1 MFPIASLFLFL
12 LNTNV
17 FNTTLVFVFM
27 GSAKRQWKGKL
38 DNGYQIH
45 STANLE
51 VYIFQ

>member
-1 MFPIASLFLFL
+1 MFPNASLFLFL

-17 FNTTLVFVFM
+17 FNATLVFVFM
-27 GSAKRQWKGKL
+27 GSGKRQWKGKL

-45 STANLE
+45 FAANWE